1 MIKWE
6 QKIRKQSKF
15 ERLDLLEGN
24 LTKKVFD
31 YFLLV
36 YLYGYASNTEH
47 RKTVPQIRAGEYEG
61 LAEKVTPPYNLK
73 CYTVLKIRSKLSHC
87 ILNSIHVTLN

>member
-1 MIKWE
+1 M
-6 QKIRKQSKF
+6 
-15 ERLDLLEGN
+15 LEGN
-24 LTKKVFD
+24 LTKKVFN

-61 LAEKVTPPYNLK
+61 LAEKVTLPYNLK
-73 CYTVLKIRSKLSHC
+73 CYTVLIYLKIRSKLSHY
-87 ILNSIHVTLN
+87 ILNSIHVNLNKIIVRNILWVK

>member
-24 LTKKVFD
+24 LTKKVFN

-47 RKTVPQIRAGEYEG
+47 QKTVPQIRAGEYEG
-61 LAEKVTPPYNLK
+61 LAEKVTLPYNLK
-73 CYTVLKIRSKLSHC
+73 CYTVLIS
-87 ILNSIHVTLN
+87 